1 MKLKEKLARN
11 KTFRKVLFLTFIFII
26 LGSFIFLINNLQ
38 EDKMEDKETEGLY
51 QGPVRPTDDEDY
63 FRKTGITKPKEVEE

>member
-1 MKLKEKLARN
+1 MIKN
-11 KTFRKVLFLTFIFII
+11 GTFKKVLVVTFMFII
-26 LGSFIFLINNLQ
+26 IGSFIFLVNNFKEEQ
-38 EDKMEDKETEGLY
+38 MEDKETERLY